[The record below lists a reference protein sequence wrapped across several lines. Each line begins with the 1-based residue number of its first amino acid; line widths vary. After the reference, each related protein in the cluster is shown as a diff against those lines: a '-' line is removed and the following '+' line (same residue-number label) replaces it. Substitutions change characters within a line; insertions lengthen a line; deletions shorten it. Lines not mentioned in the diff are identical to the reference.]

1 MIRIF
6 IGHSASNQD
15 AMEKIWRF
23 RHEQF
28 VERLGWHA
36 LRREDGREIDQFD
49 HQQALHL
56 ALIREGEVVGYSRLL
71 PTAEPHLLSHVYPE
85 IMHGGKW
92 PCGPGIFEWTRCVVA
107 EGDIL
112 INGLPAAHVLMTGVM
127 EFCLAAGIASL
138 IVETHPNLVNLLI
151 STGWDVN
158 TLAASSYLD
167 NEVIV
172 PIQATPS
179 VSGLLRH
186 HSLYSMQGSTL
197 QLERGFQNP
206 LRPDVPLS
214 HLEFLHPGEARLAE
228 ETTKIPY
235 AAA

>member
-1 MIRIF
+1 M
-6 IGHSASNQD
+6 
-15 AMEKIWRF
+15 
-23 RHEQF
+23 
-28 VERLGWHA
+28 
-36 LRREDGREIDQFD
+36 
-49 HQQALHL
+49 HL

-92 PCGPGIFEWTRCVVA
+92 PRGPDIFEWTRCVVA
-107 EGDIL
+107 EGNIL

-138 IVETHPNLVNLLI
+138 IVETHPKLVNLLI
-151 STGWDVN
+151 STGWDIN
-158 TLAASSYLD
+158 KLAVCSSLG

-186 HSLYSMQGSTL
+186 HCLYSLQGSTL
-197 QLERGFQNP
+197 RFEHGFQNP

-214 HLEFLHPGEARLAE
+214 HLEFLHPGEVRPAELA
-228 ETTKIPY
+228 
-235 AAA
+235 